1 MALALLVSSGAAQSH
16 ELEYWD
22 CGKPQNRH
30 EISLITACDS
40 ENKIIPEKKV
50 FTLIQPR
57 THEIYK
63 GYVCSVRRST
73 FRWHCGMFSHTMPVS
88 VPTIE
93 IPEDVGLTQCYT
105 MAKRGQ
111 YVDHTG
117 RTRLIDMDEE
127 VVFTVNEAGAIV
139 DNHGTVS
146 CQGDDIRV
154 GGETMSKV
162 IQLSQYKIEVHKEE
176 YIHSSDGSLEAV
188 YAKMK
193 LPPECDIEG
202 KMCYAAG
209 RTFIFNSK
217 KSCRYHKIQQ
227 IEVSLENGYLV
238 DHRNKLIFQ
247 KKERRTFQD
256 DCSNNG
262 FFYVTEYS
270 NLYLTNSTDEFT
282 AVTEI
287 DLSLYVNARSDYIV
301 YQSEMRLLN
310 MTNQLNIDLCTDN
323 MKDRTEDQ
331 IFQLKNGEFG
341 LVRGDVL
348 SLFQCEKKVG
358 VIAETGSCYNRIPL
372 LSGEFVHPRTKMV
385 TNVATEVSCQ
395 GRFPLVVRTRG
406 GLWCNIGPGVSARN
420 PPEEMSTLEHH
431 SYHHEDMARGGLYSQ
446 SELSQW
452 QEHVTWG
459 DYRQGTIEKIAG
471 GLCKGDQ
478 RCRGPAADHH
488 PALTL
493 DSLVES
499 VKSYDPYAAAKDFI
513 HTWGG
518 LASLIVL
525 AKMLGDLMVS
535 FVLISLTYTSY
546 GFHAARSLVS
556 TLCCNPLYNHAKMKR
571 RLARARQFDLVEDM
585 DTHHREDSPGL
596 HMTRY
601 HPESQSRRGDS
612 QVNIEE
618 NVTGQTSVSPSEVG
632 ADQSLFHP

>member
-57 THEIYK
+57 THEIYR
-63 GYVCSVRRST
+63 GFVCSVRRST

-88 VPTIE
+88 VPTIDV
-93 IPEDVGLTQCYT
+93 PEDVGLTQCYT

-193 LPPECDIEG
+193 LPPECDVDG
-202 KMCYAAG
+202 KMCYASG

-238 DHRNKLIFQ
+238 DHRNKLIF
-247 KKERRTFQD
+247 KKGERRSFQD

-270 NLYLTNSTDEFT
+270 NLYLTNSTDEFK

-310 MTNQLNIDLCTDN
+310 MTNRMNIDLCTDN
-323 MKDRTEDQ
+323 MKDRTEDK
-331 IFQLKNGEFG
+331 IFQLKNEEFG

-395 GRFPLVVRTRG
+395 RRFPLVVRTRG

-420 PPEEMSTLEHH
+420 PPEELSTLEHH

-471 GLCKGDQ
+471 GLCKGDR

-493 DSLVES
+493 NSLVES
-499 VKSYDPYAAAKDFI
+499 VKNYDPYAAAKDFI

-518 LASLIVL
+518 LAALIVL
-525 AKMLGDLMVS
+525 AKMIGDLMVS
-535 FVLISLTYTSY
+535 FVLISLTYTSH
-546 GFHAARSLVS
+546 GFHAARTLVS
-556 TLCCNPLYNHAKMKR
+556 TLFCNPLYNHAKMKR
-571 RLARARQFDLVEDM
+571 KLARARQFDLMEE
-585 DTHHREDSPGL
+585 THHREDSPGL
-596 HMTRY
+596 HLTRY
-601 HPESQSRRGDS
+601 HSESQSRRGDS

-632 ADQSLFHP
+632 ADQALFHP